1 MAEETLN
8 RSLRKNVFLVNYV
21 KNNMLIVNILTLL
34 SQYTVEPQ

>member
-1 MAEETLN
+1 MVEETLN
-8 RSLRKNVFLVNYV
+8 RSLRKNVFLVNHV

>member
-8 RSLRKNVFLVNYV
+8 RSLQKNVFLVNHV